1 MGWVGNGVKVC
12 WEWYNVSVVENPNKR
27 YFNFLP
33 TVWLRIRELWLE
45 YKQEH
50 LGLEGDLFF
59 DQGGRRREDMSVIE
73 EDISL
78 RKEVN
83 NTNDR

>member
-1 MGWVGNGVKVC
+1 
-12 WEWYNVSVVENPNKR
+12 VVENPSKR